1 MNTMK
6 TLLALLTLGF
16 SLSVASAQAADTA
29 DAPKAKTP
37 QQLKM
42 GECNKEAAGKKGEER
57 KAFMKECLSA
67 KAAAAPAAAASGA
80 GTPQQEKMKA
90 CNAEAKDKNLK
101 GAERKKHMSECLK
114 K

>member
-1 MNTMK
+1 MNMMK
-6 TLLALLTLGF
+6 KLLALLALGF
-16 SLSVASAQAADTA
+16 SLSMGSAQAADAA
-29 DAPKAKTP
+29 DAPKEKTP

-57 KAFMKECLSA
+57 KTFMKECLSA
-67 KAAAAPAAAASGA
+67 KAAAAPAAAASGT
-80 GTPQQEKMKA
+80 GTPQQEKMKT
-90 CNAEAKDKNLK
+90 CNAEAKDKDLK